1 MNGQRLRMWYR
12 IHKWTGLLSTPFML
26 LLFITG
32 LPLVF
37 QEEIDHALGYAP
49 EVPPLEES
57 GQRADVDTILADAR
71 QRRPEEV
78 VQFLVR
84 DEHAPDVWFVRT
96 GESLTDPDTASFLGY
111 DARTGELLSD
121 YPVGEGIME
130 ILQHLHIDLFAGV
143 KGSLFLGFT
152 GLLFL
157 VSLISGAVIYAPY
170 LGRARCG
177 EVRGPAPRLRWL
189 DFHNGVGMITLVWV
203 LVVGA
208 TGVIGT
214 LSIPIFSHWQ
224 SSEIQ
229 AMTAGA
235 DEGSGEGSAEAAVA
249 AAREAMPESAISFV
263 AFPGT
268 SFSSEGHYMAF
279 MMGRTPLTSELLRP
293 VMVDADTAEVT
304 ATPEMPW
311 YVTTLLVSQP
321 LHFGDYGGMPMK
333 VLWAVLDLIAIA
345 VLISGLY
352 LWLKR
357 GNGRASPRVGSG
369 ERA

>member
-1 MNGQRLRMWYR
+1 
-12 IHKWTGLLSTPFML
+12 
-26 LLFITG
+26 
-32 LPLVF
+32 
-37 QEEIDHALGYAP
+37 
-49 EVPPLEES
+49 VPPLEASE
-57 GQRADVDTILADAR
+57 QRADIDTILADAR
-71 QRRPEEV
+71 QRRPDEV

-84 DEHAPDVWFVRT
+84 DEHQPEVWFVRT
-96 GESLTDPDTASFLGY
+96 GKTLTDPEVASFLGY

-130 ILQHLHIDLFAGV
+130 ILGHLHIDLFAGV

-152 GLLFL
+152 GLLFIISL
-157 VSLISGAVIYAPY
+157 VSGAVIYAPY

-214 LSIPIFSHWQ
+214 LSIPLFSHWQ
-224 SSEIQ
+224 SSEIE
-229 AMTAGA
+229 AMTARAEGGA
-235 DEGSGEGSAEAAVA
+235 EEGSADAAVV

-268 SFSSEGHYMAF
+268 GFSSEGDYMAF
-279 MMGRTPLTSELLRP
+279 MRGRTPLTSELLRP
-293 VMVDADTAEVT
+293 VMVDAASAEVE
-304 ATPEMPW
+304 ATPTMPW

-333 VLWAVLDLIAIA
+333 ILWAVLDLIAIA

-352 LWLKR
+352 LWVKR
-357 GNGRASPRVGSG
+357 GNGRAARTDAGGP
-369 ERA
+369 A

>member
-1 MNGQRLRMWYR
+1 
-12 IHKWTGLLSTPFML
+12 
-26 LLFITG
+26 
-32 LPLVF
+32 
-37 QEEIDHALGYAP
+37 
-49 EVPPLEES
+49 
-57 GQRADVDTILADAR
+57 
-71 QRRPEEV
+71 
-78 VQFLVR
+78 
-84 DEHAPDVWFVRT
+84 
-96 GESLTDPDTASFLGY
+96 
-111 DARTGELLSD
+111 
-121 YPVGEGIME
+121 ME

-157 VSLISGAVIYAPY
+157 ISLISGAVIYAPY

-177 EVRGPAPRLRWL
+177 EVRGSAPRLRWL

-214 LSIPIFSHWQ
+214 LSIPLFSHWQ
-224 SSEIQ
+224 SSEIR
-229 AMTAGA
+229 AMTAGVGA
-235 DEGSGEGSAEAAVA
+235 GDATGSADAAVA
-249 AAREAMPESAISFV
+249 AARQAMPESAISFV

-268 SFSSEGHYMAF
+268 GFSSESHYMAF

-293 VMVDADTAEVT
+293 VMVDAASAEVQ
-304 ATPEMPW
+304 ATPAMPW

-333 VLWAVLDLIAIA
+333 ILWALLDLIAIA
-345 VLISGLY
+345 VVVSGVY

-357 GNGRASPRVGSG
+357 GNGRPVRTGKGGQA
-369 ERA
+369 

>member
-1 MNGQRLRMWYR
+1 MNGQRLRLWYR

-32 LPLVF
+32 LPLIF
-37 QEEIDHALGYAP
+37 QEEIDHAMGLAP
-49 EVPPLEES
+49 EVPPLEAS
-57 GQRADVDTILADAR
+57 DQRADIDTILADAR
-71 QRRPEEV
+71 QRRPDEV

-84 DEHAPDVWFVRT
+84 DEHQPEAWFVRT
-96 GESLTDPDTASFLGY
+96 GESLTDPEAASFLGY

-157 VSLISGAVIYAPY
+157 ISLVSGAVIYAPY

-203 LVVGA
+203 LVVGV

-214 LSIPIFSHWQ
+214 LSIPLFSHWQ
-224 SSEIQ
+224 SSEIR
-229 AMTAGA
+229 AMTAGVGA
-235 DEGSGEGSAEAAVA
+235 GDATGSADAAVA

-268 SFSSEGHYMAF
+268 GFSSESHYMAF

-293 VMVDADTAEVT
+293 VMVDAASAEVE
-304 ATPEMPW
+304 ATPAMPW

-333 VLWAVLDLIAIA
+333 ILWALLDLIAIA
-345 VLISGLY
+345 VVVSGIY

-357 GNGRASPRVGSG
+357 GNGRSVRTEKWGQA
-369 ERA
+369 